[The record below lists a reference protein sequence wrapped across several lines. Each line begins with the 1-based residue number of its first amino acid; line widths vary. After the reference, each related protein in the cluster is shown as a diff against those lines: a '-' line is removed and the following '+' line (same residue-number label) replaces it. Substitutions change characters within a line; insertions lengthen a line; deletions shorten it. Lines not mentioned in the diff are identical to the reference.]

1 MTALVQLLICSI
13 VWELHTSNVSGKRL
27 PSATHTCNY
36 IALPWVWPPSHY
48 TENLIAKL
56 SLSPIS
62 DSSLLFPRDGSIVR
76 KEAECKKFSLP
87 EIYPRNCPA
96 RRGGRRM
103 SESGTKKG
111 RRLACANDS
120 AGGPNGLKAMWK
132 WRKEGRELP
141 PPRGP
146 LLQLSSLVPLSP
158 DWHCENIHPGRY
170 SVAGN
175 GSKQRALKGRY

>member
-1 MTALVQLLICSI
+1 MHTCAFIRGASLKARLTEDMTALVQLLICSI

-36 IALPWVWPPSHY
+36 IALPWVCPPSHY

-62 DSSLLFPRDGSIVR
+62 DSSLLLPRDGSIVR
-76 KEAECKKFSLP
+76 KEAECKKFSLL

-141 PPRGP
+141 SRCR
-146 LLQLSSLVPLSP
+146 LQAHYYSSPLSSLFLLT
-158 DWHCENIHPGRY
+158 GT
-170 SVAGN
+170 A
-175 GSKQRALKGRY
+175 

>member
-1 MTALVQLLICSI
+1 MHSSEGQPRRPRLTEAMTAHVQLLICSI

-62 DSSLLFPRDGSIVR
+62 DSSLLLPRNGSIVR
-76 KEAECKKFSLP
+76 KEDECKKFSLP

-132 WRKEGRELP
+132 WKELLPRRREAHYN
-141 PPRGP
+141 
-146 LLQLSSLVPLSP
+146 SLSP
-158 DWHCENIHPGRY
+158 F
-170 SVAGN
+170 SF
-175 GSKQRALKGRY
+175 S